1 MVFAGQSAA
10 PFHLLSKVGTSDSA
24 NGSSP
29 TDLFGDAIQAIKTEY
44 VRLGHTRDWRFLAS
58 PRKTLA
64 LGTKAAFFTLN
75 PGEGWIDPD
84 HGRESSEGG
93 SAFLR
98 ERWKGYPAGEAPL
111 QIQFKGLF
119 AWLGLV
125 PDETL
130 TAYFIPFRSLDYKT
144 LPLRS
149 ESIAF
154 SVGLWRKILPVVRPP
169 LVVCLGNAVAH
180 GLHEIWG
187 PALTETPYETGW
199 GDVHAYVSVYN
210 DHRLLQLPHLSRF
223 PIFGRPQSVK
233 PLARIRESLGNPPT
247 EPSRSPPDLA

>member
-1 MVFAGQSAA
+1 M
-10 PFHLLSKVGTSDSA
+10 
-24 NGSSP
+24 
-29 TDLFGDAIQAIKTEY
+29 DLFSEAIAAIKSAY

-111 QIQFKGLF
+111 QIQFRCLF
-119 AWLGLV
+119 AWLGLK

-130 TAYFIPFRSLDYKT
+130 TAYFIPFRSPDYKT

-149 ESIAF
+149 ESMAF
-154 SVGLWRKILPVVRPP
+154 SVELWRKILPVVRPP
-169 LVVCLGNAVAH
+169 LVVCLGDAVAQ

-199 GDVHAYVSVYN
+199 GDVHAYVSVY
-210 DHRLLQLPHLSRF
+210 DDRRLLQLPHLSRF
-223 PIFGRPQSVK
+223 PIFGRPQSVQ
-233 PLARIRESLGNPPT
+233 PLARIREALGYLPT
-247 EPSRSPPDLA
+247 RAGHRPADLVV